1 MAYVTRKGTTV
12 LNQQASALA
21 IIAETYRNADEY
33 EVYADFRVADRFDA
47 MDGDRLLVSQS
58 AGIPTMAHVLN
69 LITGQQALIPWD
81 AMAHSVRPKQ
91 AD

>member
-58 AGIPTMAHVLN
+58 ANIPTMAHVLN